1 MPYIGTMNRIAITL
15 TSIFLATAPAMAQD
29 VGEDGV
35 EEGFS
40 LLEEGAKII
49 MRSMLDEVEPA
60 LKDLQFEFGEVLGE
74 MEPMLRSLSA
84 MIGDVKNYHA
94 PEILPNGDIII
105 RRKSPSELAMPAPG
119 EEIDI

>member
-15 TSIFLATAPAMAQD
+15 TSIFLATAPTMAQD
-29 VGEDGV
+29 ASEEGV

>member
-29 VGEDGV
+29 ASEEGV